1 VQQRADARLHLQ
13 PDDQRTGVRYATFL
27 VSGRTTGAPHLWK
40 DVLAQLSVV
49 IAMLEVKRRVTP
61 SAHNPPY
68 ALCLTKTGSP
78 NYGCRRY
85 KNLRKP
91 IRECVERLDALQLN
105 ARSQT

>member
-68 ALCLTKTGSP
+68 ALSDFSYCGTPLKELIEAFPIGSVLLTGIISDTGI
-78 NYGCRRY
+78 
-85 KNLRKP
+85 K
-91 IRECVERLDALQLN
+91 
-105 ARSQT
+105 